1 MEFEF
6 LPDIYDMV
14 QLLIVTFFGW
24 ILVMRLAHFLQVERN
39 ICQLIYVWHFF
50 FGVLFYLY
58 TLNFVSDATSY
69 YQSSYYMDEYKIQ
82 LGTNLVYIF
91 YNLLISSLSL
101 SYLAISLLMSILG
114 SLGLLFLY
122 ATLREV
128 SKYDNLSKKMILLIV
143 LLPSLSFWSAGI
155 GKDVL
160 IFLFINMLLW
170 ASSKPKKRVLIM
182 IISLVLIF
190 LIRPHIAAPFFLLLL
205 LTLYVNNNF
214 KARIKNSISV
224 ILLLFTSA
232 IVLFGLNSIGLSF
245 DSIGSYI
252 DSRAYYTALGSNSS
266 FNLKDSNFFLIFI
279 NFVYFPILADQIS
292 IKHIPLILEG
302 GIMFIISI
310 IIILR
315 GNFSIGYYSIYFL
328 SIVIIFLVLVT
339 ALSLTLSN
347 YGLLFRQ
354 KIMIL
359 PLLFYILFSI
369 PRKGMEKF

>member
-1 MEFEF
+1 
-6 LPDIYDMV
+6 MV